1 MKRKKDQENRVSEVC
16 EPRVA
21 YNAVKPRPEM
31 SIIDDIESVTAMPDD
46 CMSVEE
52 YFNKLKTMV
61 NEYYENISCSD

>member
-16 EPRVA
+16 EPRLA
-21 YNAVKPRPEM
+21 YNSDVPSAEAVAIAD
-31 SIIDDIESVTAMPDD
+31 SNSVTAMPDD

>member
-16 EPRVA
+16 EPRATYNSAVPCAETATVA
-21 YNAVKPRPEM
+21 DTH
-31 SIIDDIESVTAMPDD
+31 SLTAMPDD

>member
-21 YNAVKPRPEM
+21 YNSAVPCAETAAIAD
-31 SIIDDIESVTAMPDD
+31 SNSVTAMPDD

>member
-1 MKRKKDQENRVSEVC
+1 MKRKKDQGNRVSEVC

-21 YNAVKPRPEM
+21 YNSDVPSTEAAAIVD
-31 SIIDDIESVTAMPDD
+31 SNSVTAMPDD

>member
-1 MKRKKDQENRVSEVC
+1 MKRKMDQENRVSEVC
-16 EPRVA
+16 EPRMT
-21 YNAVKPRPEM
+21 YNTARPRPEM
-31 SIIDDIESVTAMPDD
+31 PTIDGVESGTTMPDD

>member
-16 EPRVA
+16 EPRATYNSAVSCAETATVA
-21 YNAVKPRPEM
+21 DTHPL
-31 SIIDDIESVTAMPDD
+31 TAMPDD